1 MGFWIPWAKNSRI
14 PLRTDKTENWRN
26 LVLKHFFIYFQIYI
40 EKQPLTLLQRSLPS
54 IDAKT
59 LAPKRSLNSLV
70 MDNANKNSTFEFSTE
85 QWCCLIQVTPLQHF
99 SGSSLNTPSDVCTI
113 SQDCHLQTGKGPS
126 PTESSPITVIWECY
140 WPKSLGWKNSWHF
153 ATSPVVC
160 PRNDVREMSAEI
172 PHWWRVASQMWVV
185 LLIGWKFDS
194 PNQKHYPD
202 LGSDAS
208 LVWNFRD
215 RFSDINSQGNQRL
228 IPSWKEKIERRLGLH
243 KDAFLPMSLRAPQ
256 PKPNLLSPQKHIK
269 ATGYES
275 GETNHRWRRKMS
287 AV

>member
-85 QWCCLIQVTPLQHF
+85 QWCCLIQVTPLQHC

-113 SQDCHLQTGKGPS
+113 SQDCHLQTRKGPS

-140 WPKSLGWKNSWHF
+140 WPKKPRLKKQLTFRDVTGGLPAKWR
-153 ATSPVVC
+153 
-160 PRNDVREMSAEI
+160 PRNERRNSTLMT
-172 PHWWRVASQMWVV
+172 RR
-185 LLIGWKFDS
+185 
-194 PNQKHYPD
+194 YPD
-202 LGSDAS
+202 VGSAS
-208 LVWNFRD
+208 DWLEIWFTQ
-215 RFSDINSQGNQRL
+215 S
-228 IPSWKEKIERRLGLH
+228 E
-243 KDAFLPMSLRAPQ
+243 ALPR
-256 PKPNLLSPQKHIK
+256 
-269 ATGYES
+269 S
-275 GETNHRWRRKMS
+275 G
-287 AV
+287 